1 MSAAKLGRS
10 GTCGKPEARI
20 RLKSARKYLESADL
34 LEGEAL
40 EGIGES
46 GSVAASM
53 AVLAGIAASDAV
65 CCFKLHI
72 RSRGDDH
79 RKAAEFLR
87 QIEGGDKAAGDLLEL
102 LSLKDTAQYGM
113 IHISLNDLKVAMRR
127 AQSLVEFATRILGA
141 S

>member
-10 GTCGKPEARI
+10 GACGKPEARV
-20 RLKSARKYLESADL
+20 RLKAARKYLESAEL

-40 EGIGES
+40 EGIEES

-53 AVLAGIAASDAV
+53 AVLAGIAASDAA
-65 CCFKLHI
+65 CCFKLQM
-72 RSRGDDH
+72 RSRGEDH
-79 RKAAEFLR
+79 RMAVEFLR
-87 QIEGGDKAAGDLLEL
+87 QIDGGAKAAADLTEL

-113 IHISLNDLKVAMRR
+113 IHISLKGLKVAMRR
-127 AQSLVEFATRILGA
+127 AESLVEFAAKTLGA